1 MTRTKITF
9 FDMES
14 PGEPANRAFITDG
27 AGAVVLEYI
36 SISGHIHDHGV
47 LSGLGDDDHLQYALL
62 AGRTGGQILTGG
74 DASGDDLE
82 LLSSSDG
89 TKGFVRAT
97 EGLFYSGDWT
107 ATDGQVELR
116 GGSTDLFGTVWVRA
130 GFNAGSTRA
139 WFGARNNEIMLSMG
153 IAGIEG
159 GDLGIYRDGSSNFGL
174 YADADA
180 LEDATGLTVYGR
192 IVVGET
198 QPITIGGDNSV
209 LSTGGTDIFTIA
221 AGGNI
226 IIDPTDTLQI
236 SGRTE
241 IYGTLFVDNY
251 TDVTEISE
259 PGNPPTGE
267 YRIYAETDGELY
279 GKNDAGNETLLSL
292 DNLGELENVDLT
304 GETQDDHLA
313 FDGSNWV
320 PSGITAGVV
329 DHGGLTGLSDDDHA
343 QYLLLAGRST
353 GQTAFGGLDANDDL
367 TLGSTANATK
377 GTIFLE
383 DPTIVGGTD
392 IDPDAMFHVFVSET
406 GATAGS
412 LADDFILEASGH
424 MGMSF
429 LNDPGFNTSLQ
440 FFTIDGINAQIRS
453 DPVGGE
459 FQVQALG
466 GNTLHLIGENMELET
481 SVGGLID
488 VNSAADDA
496 DFRVQSSAVVN
507 ALFVQGS
514 DGFVGIGTPIA
525 PLYSLHIDEN
535 ADASRAIL
543 LQAGGSTG
551 RTASLLFK
559 TSSNDSDEFIKGAV
573 IFEDD
578 GSSDARGTLHL
589 ATNIAASNA
598 NVSVADS
605 RLMVDAQGFIGV
617 GTVFPQSLFH
627 ASGVGTFN
635 SYLDFQEI
643 AAPAT
648 PNANFY
654 RVYPKTD
661 GELYG
666 KNDSGD
672 ETLLSLN
679 NLGELENVDLT
690 GEGTNDHLAFDG
702 SNWVPSGVSGG
713 GISDHGLLTGL
724 SDDDHAQYL
733 LLAGRSGG
741 QAADGGIDS
750 GDDLDLQSTA
760 HATKGTITMGTTPA
774 TKDGTVHIHTASA
787 GSITAFAS
795 ADNLVIEDSGN
806 MGIQLLTADGNI
818 QYFAFGD
825 TSNNLQAYMQ
835 FLHATNTWNFVV
847 GSDTPLQFA
856 PTETVVNNGNAD
868 LDFRVAS
875 DTVVDALF
883 VQGSD
888 GFIGMGIGA
897 PESKFHI
904 QTATD
909 TIMKLD
915 VQAAGRTAQ
924 IEFDRGTSTFI
935 GPTSG
940 DEFHIFSFENIPI
953 VIAQNNEEKLR
964 MNSTDVIFNEQ
975 SLDINFR
982 VESND
987 IEYMFFT
994 DAGTNRAGF
1003 NTAFPQSLL
1012 HASGIV
1018 TMNDFLDM
1026 QEIAAPGTPASNF
1039 YRVYPKTDGEVYGKN
1054 DAGSE
1059 VLLSLDDLGE
1069 LTNVDLTGE
1078 TQDDHLAFDGSNW
1091 VPSGVT
1097 GGGGVTDHGA
1107 LTGLADDDH
1116 AQYLLLAGRSGG
1128 QSAFGGTGAGDH
1140 LVLESTDDIT
1150 RGNVILGNLTSS
1162 GRIDNLTDIT
1172 GSGGIYIRGGSGDVN
1187 DDRVVDVLDVQL
1199 AANFVL
1205 GVSTPTRDQFLRA
1218 DMDGD
1223 GTLTYTDHYLIT
1235 RAFLG
1240 DPKSIKDQILPV
1252 GRTGTSAYTIT
1263 FDTGINV
1270 ITPDSRLHVVGT
1282 QGGLTGGYSADVT
1295 ADTFHIE
1302 NKANT
1307 GMTISSE
1314 DAGSGIITWGFP
1326 QDNVYHRLI
1335 GTGPSATT
1343 SGVVTLW
1350 VDNQEIV
1357 EWSAGS
1363 AVQAFQQAATISTT
1377 AGDLEIAP
1385 FEDLYLNANVGIGTN
1400 SPQAQLHLE
1409 GDGGLGGGRLILDN
1423 TAPSGERWDL
1433 ISAHNAAH
1441 GVPDG
1446 TLLIYNSDAGA
1457 NRVAISPE
1465 GEVGIDQDDPNQKF
1479 HIGNIS
1485 GSGKDRGMEMSGER
1499 PFMFI
1504 NHTGSVGFAGGLA
1517 FMQAG
1522 TTEMEFFYDTNTDTL
1537 LFWDTAGAGSVF
1549 DVGRTGQF
1557 VTRPQAGTDTIFNE
1571 DGVDANFR
1579 IESDDATDIFFADAG
1594 LDSGAG
1600 RVGINTNAP
1609 AATLDVVGV
1618 IKSDVPHD
1626 IPGDFTT
1633 WWVDA
1638 PPPSGYVYL
1647 GTEDDEFHDSS
1658 FDTGIWSEWDVP
1670 ATLTVSEDDFGMY
1683 MTTTTSNNGQGI
1695 YQPVPPS
1702 ITNWSFTTFM
1712 GPLFG
1717 QTGDQ
1722 KQGIIL
1728 LEDISAHSTTDAYI
1742 WSNFRGGAG
1751 YGWQATFLNAYNDF
1765 NTDDFNS
1772 VSDVRPAGM
1781 YLRVRVEGSTWHF
1794 DWSEDGYHW
1803 VLDRYTRAARFTAEG
1818 VGLGG
1823 RVSTTTDWR
1832 APYKFARFQNNADD
1846 TQMLLGA
1853 RVKGWYE

>member
-27 AGAVVLEYI
+27 SGDVVLEYV

-47 LSGLGDDDHLQYALL
+47 LSGLSDDDHSQYILVTGTRAFTGTVAGILPTADAHLVTKSYVDDATYFDTSFDHGVMGGLGDDDHSQYALL

-713 GISDHGLLTGL
+713 GVSDHGL
-724 SDDDHAQYL
+724 
-733 LLAGRSGG
+733 
-741 QAADGGIDS
+741 
-750 GDDLDLQSTA
+750 
-760 HATKGTITMGTTPA
+760 
-774 TKDGTVHIHTASA
+774 
-787 GSITAFAS
+787 
-795 ADNLVIEDSGN
+795 
-806 MGIQLLTADGNI
+806 
-818 QYFAFGD
+818 
-825 TSNNLQAYMQ
+825 
-835 FLHATNTWNFVV
+835 
-847 GSDTPLQFA
+847 
-856 PTETVVNNGNAD
+856 
-868 LDFRVAS
+868 
-875 DTVVDALF
+875 
-883 VQGSD
+883 
-888 GFIGMGIGA
+888 
-897 PESKFHI
+897 
-904 QTATD
+904 
-909 TIMKLD
+909 
-915 VQAAGRTAQ
+915 
-924 IEFDRGTSTFI
+924 
-935 GPTSG
+935 
-940 DEFHIFSFENIPI
+940 
-953 VIAQNNEEKLR
+953 
-964 MNSTDVIFNEQ
+964 
-975 SLDINFR
+975 
-982 VESND
+982 
-987 IEYMFFT
+987 
-994 DAGTNRAGF
+994 
-1003 NTAFPQSLL
+1003 
-1012 HASGIV
+1012 
-1018 TMNDFLDM
+1018 
-1026 QEIAAPGTPASNF
+1026 
-1039 YRVYPKTDGEVYGKN
+1039 
-1054 DAGSE
+1054 
-1059 VLLSLDDLGE
+1059 
-1069 LTNVDLTGE
+1069 
-1078 TQDDHLAFDGSNW
+1078 
-1091 VPSGVT
+1091 
-1097 GGGGVTDHGA
+1097 

-1363 AVQAFQQAATISTT
+1363 ALQAFQQEATISTT
-1377 AGDLEIAP
+1377 AGNLTLDPNAELHIA
-1385 FEDLYLNANVGIGTN
+1385 ANVMEFQGDATIQQTGATSINIIANDILNLRGGTGGVTINSGLADADTRIAGDNEANLFYVDAGTDRIGIHTATPAQPLHIAGVATNTGIEIEGTRPFMFIDHTDTAGFAGGIAFSQSGTTEMEFFYDTGN
-1400 SPQAQLHLE
+1400 DELLFWDSIGATHRMVIERTGNIGMGTDAPAVQLHIQ
-1409 GDGGLGGGRLILDN
+1409 GDGGGRLALDN
-1423 TAPSGERWDL
+1423 TATSAQRWDF
-1433 ISAHNAAH
+1433 ISATNAAH

-1446 TLLIYNSDAGA
+1446 TLLVFNDDSSATRLAVAPGGA
-1457 NRVAISPE
+1457 
-1465 GEVGIDQDDPNQKF
+1465 VGI
-1479 HIGNIS
+1479 
-1485 GSGKDRGMEMSGER
+1485 
-1499 PFMFI
+1499 
-1504 NHTGSVGFAGGLA
+1504 
-1517 FMQAG
+1517 G
-1522 TTEMEFFYDTNTDTL
+1522 T
-1537 LFWDTAGAGSVF
+1537 AS
-1549 DVGRTGQF
+1549 
-1557 VTRPQAGTDTIFNE
+1557 
-1571 DGVDANFR
+1571 
-1579 IESDDATDIFFADAG
+1579 
-1594 LDSGAG
+1594 
-1600 RVGINTNAP
+1600 P
-1609 AATLDVVGV
+1609 AAGVQLDVVGV

-1633 WWVDA
+1633 WWADA

-1670 ATLTVSEDDFGMY
+1670 ATMTVTEDEFGMY
-1683 MTTTTSNNGQGI
+1683 MTTTTVANGQGI